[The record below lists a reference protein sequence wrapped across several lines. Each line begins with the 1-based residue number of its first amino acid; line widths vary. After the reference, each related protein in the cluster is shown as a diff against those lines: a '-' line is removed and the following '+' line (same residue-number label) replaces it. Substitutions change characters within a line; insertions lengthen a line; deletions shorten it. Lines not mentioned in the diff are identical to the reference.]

1 MRDLPDATWRVIHTV
16 ANLNRQISAVCVV
29 VISGCPT
36 FPNREGGQRTLL
48 RRYTV
53 KMPSTIATASLWDRP
68 LGLCLIDG
76 VAMYIAR
83 LGDGFILKRMPNTGS
98 LHAPDCPSYEPPA
111 EFSGL
116 EQVLGSAIIEDP
128 TTGETT
134 LKLDFSMFRNAGR
147 SAPFSAS
154 RPHDSVVTDGT
165 KLSLRSLLHYLWDQ
179 AELTRWKPGFVGKR
193 SWATVRRHLLQAAEN
208 KIARGDALHAR
219 LYIPEVFS
227 VEQREPINARR
238 LIQWAHAVTTPGM
251 PQPLMLLIAE
261 VKEIVPAHD
270 GFKAVIKHVPDQAFV
285 LDEQLYSRMTRRF
298 APELSLWGSADNL
311 HMMMIATFSVSR
323 AGIPTIAEL
332 SLMPV
337 TFQWLPIEDA
347 LEQQLIERLVREGRS
362 FVKELRYNL
371 PPQQALASAVLIDAG
386 ESPIPLYIAPWS
398 TDREFADFPI
408 QTCRRVNASPVW
420 FWHTAQQGMH
430 PLPAQ
435 IRKGAVAQ
443 VTPACTSV

>member
-1 MRDLPDATWRVIHTV
+1 MQELSIPVAPTAPNHAYLFGHRRLGVDSPEFADA
-16 ANLNRQISAVCVV
+16 
-29 VISGCPT
+29 
-36 FPNREGGQRTLL
+36 
-48 RRYTV
+48 
-53 KMPSTIATASLWDRP
+53 IAAAHAHHHRP
-68 LGLCLIDG
+68 LCLCLIDG

-134 LKLDFSMFRNAGR
+134 LKLDFPMSKNAGR

-154 RPHDSVVTDGT
+154 RPHDSVVADGT

-179 AELTRWKPGFVGKR
+179 ADLTRWKPGFAGKR

-386 ESPIPLYIAPWS
+386 ESPIPLYIAPLNI
-398 TDREFADFPI
+398 DRELADFPI
-408 QTCRRVNASPVW
+408 QSGKQVNSSPAW
-420 FWHTAQQGMH
+420 FWHTAQQTMP
-430 PLPAQ
+430 PLPTQ
-435 IRKGAVAQ
+435 IRKLAA
-443 VTPACTSV
+443 A